1 MIVSHYS
8 DLGGGQMVCRLCGG
22 NFDPPP
28 RAQLPELLD
37 AIDAWG
43 RLHQVCVVDYAP
55 RKQRVTVDRGQL
67 EVA

>member
-1 MIVSHYS
+1 
-8 DLGGGQMVCRLCGG
+8 MVCRLCGG